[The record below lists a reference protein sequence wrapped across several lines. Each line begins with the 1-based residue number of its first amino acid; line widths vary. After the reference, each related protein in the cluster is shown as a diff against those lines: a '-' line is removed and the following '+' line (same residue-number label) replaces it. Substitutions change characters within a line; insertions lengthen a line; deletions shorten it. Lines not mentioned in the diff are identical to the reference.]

1 MEYTKL
7 QRKALRHLEMSK
19 LIFRKMWKY
28 EKQVGYCT
36 RGRRS
41 YDINIASDTGNK
53 DVEKSA
59 LAHEIGHVYY
69 NHMDV
74 DFYKELKDV
83 KALAISQ
90 NRDFSRIMRFFG
102 GPMAFL
108 NVAMDL
114 EINTKLLTHKNIK
127 VIEDNLGVSLVHRD
141 KYDIEDNSSY
151 DTFRDYYIPLF
162 DFADKYKDQQEK
174 FENML
179 SDTLKDLISSG
190 KEVMESGA
198 RMRGNGGSSLEDD
211 DENSDEKDG
220 ESSKGKEE
228 EGEGK
233 GKSLQ
238 DKEIDDLLEEEDY
251 KGGNNKSNN
260 KNIDETTTVGDYEEK
275 NGGSDEENRLVE
287 CNRKNI
293 GHSSKTD
300 SKIAI
305 AEGDPDEEMKKFL
318 IDIVSEEKDLH
329 YIIDPIKHYN
339 RGSRRNSDNL
349 LYSSTRR
356 KRSEYKKK
364 SKLGICIDISGSMD
378 IANIVKAA
386 RSLDEVSNDI
396 NNKSI
401 LITCNERV
409 KEEHPILN
417 IPENLDTGGGTDMS
431 EGLSYLIEKD
441 LTDIVIYSDFYTE
454 MDKMI
459 KVLNEAPK
467 GINVYSI
474 LVGSPGVEERGKQDD
489 NFKKYMERNKKILI
503 L

>member
-28 EKQVGYCT
+28 EKQIGYCT

-90 NRDFSRIMRFFG
+90 NREFSRIMRFFG

-108 NVAMDL
+108 NIAMDL
-114 EINTKLLTHKNIK
+114 EINTKLLTPDNIN
-127 VIEDNLGVSLVHRD
+127 VIEDNLGVALVHRD
-141 KYDIEDNSSY
+141 KYDIEDNVSY

-162 DFADKYKDQQEK
+162 DFADKYKDQQEE

-179 SDTLKDLISSG
+179 SDALKDLISSG
-190 KEVMESGA
+190 KDVMKSGA
-198 RMRGNGGSSLEDD
+198 KTKGNGGEESDD
-211 DENSDEKDG
+211 DEDSDEDG
-220 ESSKGKEE
+220 NNNKGKEE
-228 EGEGK
+228 EGKGK

-251 KGGNNKSNN
+251 KGGDDKSNSR
-260 KNIDETTTVGDYEEK
+260 NIDEATTVGDYEEK
-275 NGGSDEENRLVE
+275 NGGSDEEVILVD

-293 GHSSKTD
+293 GHSSKANNEIT
-300 SKIAI
+300 I

-339 RGSRRNSDNL
+339 RGSRHNSDNL

-356 KRSEYKKK
+356 KRSEYRKK
-364 SKLGICIDISGSMD
+364 SKLGICIDISGSMNIKD
-378 IANIVKAA
+378 IVKAA
-386 RSLDEVSNDI
+386 RSLDEVSNVI

-409 KEEHPILN
+409 NEEHPILN

-431 EGLSYLIEKD
+431 KGLSHLIEKG

-459 KVLNEAPK
+459 KALNEAPK
-467 GINVYSI
+467 GVNVYSI
-474 LVGSPGVEERGKQDD
+474 LVGAGELEERNKQDK
-489 NFKKYMERNKKILI
+489 NFKEYMERNKKILI
-503 L
+503 LN